1 MNSKRSKAK
10 RKERVQNDAQC
21 SANRGGEREKGKK
34 KERKN
39 KEIGNSLPHTR
50 YALSTPPPGIFYIIY
65 MEQYK

>member
-34 KERKN
+34 RSEKIK
-39 KEIGNSLPHTR
+39 KLEILFLTLGTH
-50 YALSTPPPGIFYIIY
+50 
-65 MEQYK
+65 